1 MKLINLKVEYFGPFE
16 AEEINFESLNNK
28 LFLISGRTG
37 SGKTMIFDAIVYAL
51 YGSAATTGR
60 DEESLRSQFAPVD
73 KQAQVKLT
81 FEVRG
86 KEYTVER
93 TLKYHKPGNKSATPP
108 KAVLYDGEGNI
119 LAGKL
124 NEVRDMVEE
133 VVMLNRAQFRKIL
146 ILPQGEFKEL
156 LVSSSTDKQEI
167 LRTLFQTGRF
177 LNFELNLKEKLK
189 EQSAEAAKLDMRINE
204 RVKHIH
210 TEDIDITEQQEFPN
224 YNIVL
229 EYADGVIF
237 SYEKK
242 LEKLTADGKKLK
254 TELNNKKQTLQ
265 KKEQHNEQINKLNQ
279 LTESID
285 ALKSQTESMDRWRK
299 EISDFE
305 SVSSIKYELMR
316 RKELAASLDEIKE
329 TLTKEKA
336 QQSDLSEQLKNSKTQ
351 LEETEENI
359 PDMNK
364 RQQQYYSR
372 ESFLAA
378 SYETLNNDF
387 AALSAELEQ
396 KEKETKTLTDSVK
409 ETKAQLEKLSATRGA
424 ASELQ
429 ELHIELRDKCS
440 KLEAEAEAAHADQSL
455 LDERS
460 EIKNSIESNN
470 EKLTELK
477 DEIKLF
483 NSNLADYD
491 EETVQ
496 TLNHLINHLE
506 LGAACPVCEQTIL
519 ELPESGGFTEEDR
532 LQLNTLQEQLSELE
546 GANQKHVVRID
557 VIDELLKD
565 KEYKNPSELETEL
578 ETLKVQKDTAAKKLA
593 EINSELE
600 QKEQLN
606 NELSRQNENIHTLQL
621 KNQEMKN
628 TADQLSEKQHNF
640 KEVTS
645 FTDYNDFKVH
655 MNNEH
660 KFIKEFQDS
669 LNQLKEEVN
678 SLTNQQELS
687 KAKVKSLEANRE
699 KTTASL
705 TQFNDKISTFIKAH
719 NYSDR
724 DVLYQIISDESIPD
738 KKEKVKSFDDENLS
752 LKNHLDELKKNLES
766 TEKLGTD
773 EDVSAVTEAETAL
786 ESAREYYAAVNER
799 KNQNISSR
807 EYLAELIDTF
817 NASYEEF
824 SQLNELVEAV
834 QGKKGQKVSL
844 ERYVLTYFLERI
856 LNLAN
861 VRLTAMTNHRYKL
874 QRSMKKVNR
883 YSGLDIEVFDY
894 YNNQARNINS
904 LSGGET
910 FQASLVLALALNE
923 ALQQESGGITLDT
936 MLIDEGFGTLDH
948 ETLEVAISTLIDL
961 QTTGKTIGIIS
972 HVEELKERMEHIL
985 YVKPDNERSTT
996 EIVTL

>member
-51 YGSAATTGR
+51 YGSASTTGR

-687 KAKVKSLEANRE
+687 KAKVKSLEVNRE

-705 TQFNDKISTFIKAH
+705 TQFNDKISTFIKTH

>member
-16 AEEINFESLNNK
+16 AEEIDFSSLNNK

-37 SGKTMIFDAIVYAL
+37 SGKTMIFDAIVYGL
-51 YGSAATTGR
+51 YGSASTTGR
-60 DEESLRSQFAPVD
+60 DEESLRSQFAPLD

-86 KEYTVER
+86 RKYTVER

-108 KAVLYDGEGNI
+108 KAVLYDSENNI
-119 LAGKL
+119 LAAKL

-133 VVMLNRAQFRKIL
+133 IVKLNRAQFRKIL

-177 LNFELNLKEKLK
+177 LNFEMNLKEKLK
-189 EQSAEAAKLDMRINE
+189 EQSAEAASLDMKINE
-204 RVKHIH
+204 CVKHIH

-224 YNIVL
+224 YNIIL

-237 SYEKK
+237 SYQKK
-242 LEKLTADGKKLK
+242 LEALTEEGRKLKETLQENRQSLLKKEKHNEKIDELNKLTASQNAL
-254 TELNNKKQTLQ
+254 
-265 KKEQHNEQINKLNQ
+265 KEQAEAIEQY
-279 LTESID
+279 
-285 ALKSQTESMDRWRK
+285 RK
-299 EISDFE
+299 KIASFE
-305 SVSSIKYELMR
+305 SVSSVKYELLR
-316 RKELAASLDEIKE
+316 DKELEAAMHDMNVKLTEEKE
-329 TLTKEKA
+329 QEKN
-336 QQSDLSEQLKNSKTQ
+336 LSEQLKHIAAELK
-351 LEETEENI
+351 EAEENI
-359 PDMNK
+359 PDMNQ

-372 ESFLAA
+372 ESFLA
-378 SYETLNNDF
+378 STYETLNEDIMS
-387 AALSAELEQ
+387 LSEELES
-396 KEKETKTLTDSVK
+396 KEAEVKNLASVIDETKRT
-409 ETKAQLEKLSATRGA
+409 LEKLTATHST
-424 ASELQ
+424 ASKLQ
-429 ELHIELRDKCS
+429 EQHIELRNKS
-440 KLEAEAEAAHADQSL
+440 KELENEVESAHGA
-455 LDERS
+455 
-460 EIKNSIESNN
+460 
-470 EKLTELK
+470 EKLLAERADIKRNIETNNINVAELK
-477 DEIKLF
+477 EAVKRF

-506 LGAACPVCEQTIL
+506 LGAACPVCEQTVL
-519 ELPESGGFTEEDR
+519 ELPASGGFSEADR
-532 LQLNTLQEQLSELE
+532 IELNKLQEKLAEHE
-546 GANQKHVVRID
+546 EANQRHVMRID

-565 KEYKNPSELETEL
+565 KEHSDSRALEE
-578 ETLKVQKDTAAKKLA
+578 KLA
-593 EINSELE
+593 EINSEKEATGQALADINSELE

-606 NELSRQNENIHTLQL
+606 YELSKQNENIHVLQM
-621 KNQEMKN
+621 KNQELKN
-628 TADQLSEKQHNF
+628 NTDQLKEKARNF
-640 KEVTS
+640 KEVTG
-645 FTDYNDFKVH
+645 FTDYSDFKVH
-655 MNNEH
+655 MKGEH
-660 KFIKEFQDS
+660 EFIREFQS
-669 LNQLKEEVN
+669 RLNQLKEAVN
-678 SLTNQQELS
+678 DLTKQQELS
-687 KAKVKSLEANRE
+687 ALKVKSLEADGKKAE
-699 KTTASL
+699 EAKTG
-705 TQFNDKISTFIKAH
+705 FNNIIETFLAQH
-719 NYSDR
+719 DYSDKA
-724 DVLYQIISDESIPD
+724 VLHDIINDESISA
-738 KKEKVKSFDDENLS
+738 KKEKVKAFDDENLS
-752 LKNHLDELKKNLES
+752 LANTIKELKKSLDS
-766 TEKLGTD
+766 TVKISTD
-773 EDVSAVTEAETAL
+773 EDQRAVSEAESKL

-799 KNQNISSR
+799 KNRNISAKK
-807 EYLAELIDTF
+807 YLTELIGTF

-824 SQLNELVEAV
+824 SQLSELVEAV

-844 ERYVLTYFLERI
+844 ERYVLTYYLERI
-856 LNLAN
+856 LELAN

-883 YSGLDIEVFDY
+883 YSGLDIEVFDF

-923 ALQQESGGITLDT
+923 TLQQESGGITLDT

-948 ETLEVAISTLIDL
+948 ETLEVAISTLIEL

>member
-51 YGSAATTGR
+51 YGSASTTGR

-678 SLTNQQELS
+678 SLMNQQELS

>member
-16 AEEINFESLNNK
+16 TEEIDFSSLNNK

-51 YGSAATTGR
+51 YGSASTTGR
-60 DEESLRSQFAPVD
+60 DEESLRSQFAPAD

-86 KEYTVER
+86 KQYTVER

-108 KAVLYDGEGNI
+108 KAVLYDSENNI

-124 NEVRDMVEE
+124 NEVRDAVEDI
-133 VVMLNRAQFRKIL
+133 VKLNRAQFRKIL

-189 EQSAEAAKLDMRINE
+189 EQSAEASKLDMRINE

-242 LEKLTADGKKLK
+242 LEELTETGKKLK
-254 TELNNKKQTLQ
+254 EAYQEKQSVLQ
-265 KKEQHNEQINKLNQ
+265 KKTQHNEQVDKLNA
-279 LTESID
+279 LTESQSVLNAQAGSIE
-285 ALKSQTESMDRWRK
+285 QWR
-299 EISDFE
+299 SDIATFE
-305 SVSSIKYELMR
+305 SVSTIKYELLR
-316 RKELAASLDEIKE
+316 HKELGASADEINNSLSKE
-329 TLTKEKA
+329 RELE
-336 QQSDLSEQLKNSKTQ
+336 QSLSEKLKNSQTE
-351 LEETEENI
+351 LEETERNI

-372 ESFLAA
+372 ESFL
-378 SYETLNNDF
+378 STEYETLTDDIES
-387 AALSAELEQ
+387 LSSELEQ
-396 KEKETKTLTDSVK
+396 KSADGEKLKESIT
-409 ETKAQLEKLSATRGA
+409 ETKASLGKLTATRSEA
-424 ASELQ
+424 AELQ
-429 ELHIELRDKCS
+429 EEHSELRDQCKD
-440 KLEAEAEAAHADQSL
+440 LENDVEAAHSDKKL
-455 LDERS
+455 LNERS
-460 EIKNSIESNN
+460 DIKNKIQANN
-470 EKLTELK
+470 ETIAGLK
-477 DEIKLF
+477 EEVKLF
-483 NSNLADYD
+483 NSNLAHYD

-506 LGAACPVCEQTIL
+506 LGTACPVCEQTVL
-519 ELPESGGFTEEDR
+519 ELPESGGFSEEDR
-532 LQLNTLQEQLSELE
+532 VRLNALQEQLAEHE
-546 GANQKHVVRID
+546 EENQKHVIRID

-565 KEYKNPSELETEL
+565 KEPQDPAALETEL
-578 ETLKVQKDTAAKKLA
+578 EKLNEQKAAVSLKLEKANKELEEKERLNTELTKQNETVHSLELKHQELKSTAAGLA
-593 EINSELE
+593 
-600 QKEQLN
+600 
-606 NELSRQNENIHTLQL
+606 
-621 KNQEMKN
+621 
-628 TADQLSEKQHNF
+628 DKQQNF
-640 KEVTS
+640 KDVTG
-645 FTDYNDFKVH
+645 FTDYSDFKVH
-655 MNNEH
+655 MNNERE
-660 KFIKEFQDS
+660 FIKEFQNN
-669 LNQLKEEVN
+669 LNVLKEKVTD
-678 SLTNQQELS
+678 LTKQHELCA
-687 KAKVKSLEANRE
+687 AKVKSLEADYN
-699 KTTASL
+699 KTMDSKIQFSTAIDSFMRKNEF
-705 TQFNDKISTFIKAH
+705 TSE
-719 NYSDR
+719 S
-724 DVLYQIISDESIPD
+724 VLHDIINDESISA
-738 KKEKVKSFDDENLS
+738 KKDKVKSHDDENLS
-752 LKNHLDELKKNLES
+752 LTNNIKELKSSLES
-766 TEKLGTD
+766 VEKFSVD
-773 EDVSAVTEAETAL
+773 EDKAAVSAAEAEL
-786 ESAREYYAAVNER
+786 EAAREYYAAVKER
-799 KNQNISSR
+799 MNQNVSSR
-807 EYLAELIDTF
+807 AYLSKLIDTF

-824 SQLNELVEAV
+824 SKLNELVEAV

-844 ERYVLTYFLERI
+844 ERYVLTYYLERI
-856 LNLAN
+856 LELAN

-883 YSGLDIEVFDY
+883 YSGLDIEVFDF

-985 YVKPDNERSTT
+985 YVKPENERSTT

>member
-51 YGSAATTGR
+51 YGSASTTGR

-578 ETLKVQKDTAAKKLA
+578 ETLKVQKDTVAKKLA

-640 KEVTS
+640 KEITG
-645 FTDYNDFKVH
+645 FTDYHDFKVH

-687 KAKVKSLEANRE
+687 KAKVKSLEADCE

-766 TEKLGTD
+766 TEKLDTD
-773 EDVSAVTEAETAL
+773 KDRRAVGEAETAL

-799 KNQNISSR
+799 KNQNISAR

>member
-51 YGSAATTGR
+51 YGSASTTGR

>member
-51 YGSAATTGR
+51 YGSASTTGR

-440 KLEAEAEAAHADQSL
+440 KLEAEVEAAHADQSL

-470 EKLTELK
+470 EKLTELR

>member
-16 AEEINFESLNNK
+16 TEDINFKSLNNK

-51 YGSAATTGR
+51 YGSASTTGR
-60 DEESLRSQFAPVD
+60 DEESLRSQFAPID

-133 VVMLNRAQFRKIL
+133 VVKLNRAQFRKIL

-254 TELNNKKQTLQ
+254 TELDNKKQTLQ

-279 LTESID
+279 LTDSID
-285 ALKSQTESMDRWRK
+285 ALKSQTESIERWRK

-305 SVSSIKYELMR
+305 SVSSIKYELLR
-316 RKELAASLDEIKE
+316 RKELAASLDENKD

-351 LEETEENI
+351 LEQAEENI

-387 AALSAELEQ
+387 AALSAEIEK
-396 KEKETKTLTDSVK
+396 KEKEIKTLTDYIK
-409 ETKAQLEKLSATRGA
+409 ETKAQLEKLSATRSQ

-440 KLEAEAEAAHADQSL
+440 KLEAEVEAAHAEQSL

-470 EKLTELK
+470 EKLIELK

-506 LGAACPVCEQTIL
+506 LGAACPVCEQTVL

-645 FTDYNDFKVH
+645 FTDYHDFKVH

-687 KAKVKSLEANRE
+687 RAKVKSLEADRE

-705 TQFNDKISTFIKAH
+705 TQFNDKIDEFMKIH
-719 NYSDR
+719 NYSDQ

-766 TEKLGTD
+766 TEKLDTD

-856 LNLAN
+856 LDLAN

>member
-16 AEEINFESLNNK
+16 VEEINFKSLNNK

-51 YGSAATTGR
+51 YGSASTTGR

-133 VVMLNRAQFRKIL
+133 VVKLNRAQFRKIL

-177 LNFELNLKEKLK
+177 LNFEINLKEKLK
-189 EQSAEAAKLDMRINE
+189 EQSDEAAKLDMRINE

-210 TEDIDITEQQEFPN
+210 TEDIDITEQQDFPN

-242 LEKLTADGKKLK
+242 LEELTQNDKKLK
-254 TELNNKKQTLQ
+254 SELENKKQTLL
-265 KKEQHNEQINKLNQ
+265 KKEQHNEQIDKLNQ
-279 LTESID
+279 LTEAKS
-285 ALKSQTESMDRWRK
+285 ALKSQTESIDAWRK
-299 EISDFE
+299 EITDFE
-305 SVSSIKYELMR
+305 SVSSIKYELLR
-316 RKELAASLDEIKE
+316 HKELAASITDISESLKSEKE
-329 TLTKEKA
+329 QEENLVEK
-336 QQSDLSEQLKNSKTQ
+336 LKNNTVQLKNI
-351 LEETEENI
+351 EDNI
-359 PDMNK
+359 PEMNR
-364 RQQQYYSR
+364 RQQQYYKR
-372 ESFLAA
+372 ESFLSAA
-378 SYETLNNDF
+378 YETINDDIK
-387 AALSAELEQ
+387 LLTSELEQ
-396 KEKETKTLTDSVK
+396 KETEVKNISLHIEETKNILRKLT
-409 ETKAQLEKLSATRGA
+409 ATHSA

-429 ELHIELRDKCS
+429 QNQSELRSQADKLS
-440 KLEAEAEAAHADQSL
+440 NDVKEAHNDQKLI
-455 LDERS
+455 DERKD
-460 EIKNSIESNN
+460 IKNSIEENN
-470 EKLTELK
+470 NNIIQLKEELNV
-477 DEIKLF
+477 F

-491 EETVQ
+491 EETVH
-496 TLNHLINHLE
+496 TINHLINHLE
-506 LGAACPVCEQTIL
+506 LGAQCPVCEQTIL
-519 ELPESGGFTEEDR
+519 ELPESGGFSEEDR
-532 LQLNTLQEQLSELE
+532 RQLNALTEKISNHEE
-546 GANQKHVVRID
+546 VNQKHVMRID

-565 KEYKNPSELETEL
+565 KEHKDVDILEVQ
-578 ETLKVQKDTAAKKLA
+578 LKSVNEEKWQAEKALA
-593 EINSELE
+593 ETNSELK
-600 QKEQLN
+600 QKEKLN
-606 NELSRQNENIHTLQL
+606 NDLSLQNENIHTLKL
-621 KNQEMKN
+621 KNQELKN
-628 TADQLSEKQHNF
+628 NVDQLTAKQHEF
-640 KEVTS
+640 KELTG
-645 FTDYNDFKVH
+645 FTKYDDFKVH
-655 MNNEH
+655 MENEH
-660 KFIKEFQDS
+660 TFVKEFQEN
-669 LNQLKEEVN
+669 LNQLKERVN
-678 SLTNQQELS
+678 DLTKQRDLTG
-687 KAKVKSLEANRE
+687 AKVKSLEADYE
-699 KTTASL
+699 KTEASM
-705 TQFNDKISTFIKAH
+705 TQFNSKIKTFMKVH
-719 NYSDR
+719 NYSDTA
-724 DVLYQIISDESIPD
+724 VLHQIINDDSITA

-766 TEKLGTD
+766 TEKFSTD
-773 EDVSAVTEAETAL
+773 EDVEALNEAETSL
-786 ESAREYYAAVNER
+786 ESAREYFAAVNER
-799 KNQNISSR
+799 RNQNITSR
-807 EYLAELIDTF
+807 QYLAELIDTF

-824 SQLNELVEAV
+824 NQLSELVEAV

-844 ERYVLTYFLERI
+844 ERYVLTYYLERI
-856 LNLAN
+856 LELAN

>member
-51 YGSAATTGR
+51 YGSASTTGR

-305 SVSSIKYELMR
+305 SVSSIKYELLR

-687 KAKVKSLEANRE
+687 KAKVKSLEANLE

>member
-440 KLEAEAEAAHADQSL
+440 KLEAEVEAAHADQSL

-460 EIKNSIESNN
+460 DIKNSIESNN
-470 EKLTELK
+470 EKLTELR

-532 LQLNTLQEQLSELE
+532 VQLNTLQEQLSELE

-557 VIDELLKD
+557 VIDELLKG
-565 KEYKNPSELETEL
+565 KEYKNPSELEPEL

-678 SLTNQQELS
+678 SLMNQQELS
-687 KAKVKSLEANRE
+687 KAKVKSLEADRE

>member
-51 YGSAATTGR
+51 YGSASTTGR

-336 QQSDLSEQLKNSKTQ
+336 QQSNLSEQLKNSKTQ

>member
-51 YGSAATTGR
+51 YGSASTTGR

-93 TLKYHKPGNKSATPP
+93 TLKYHKPGNKSPTPP

>member
-16 AEEINFESLNNK
+16 AEEINFKSLNNK

-51 YGSAATTGR
+51 YGSASTTGR

-108 KAVLYDGEGNI
+108 KAVLYDEEGNI

-133 VVMLNRAQFRKIL
+133 VVKLSRAQFRKIL

-189 EQSAEAAKLDMRINE
+189 EQSDEAAKLDMRINE

-210 TEDIDITEQQEFPN
+210 TEDIDITGQQDFPN

-242 LEKLTADGKKLK
+242 LEELTDKGKDLK
-254 TELNNKKQTLQ
+254 SELENRKQTLL

-279 LTESID
+279 LIEAQSALKGQTDLID
-285 ALKSQTESMDRWRK
+285 AWRK
-299 EISDFE
+299 EITDFE
-305 SVSSIKYELMR
+305 SVSSIKYELLR
-316 RKELAASLDEIKE
+316 HKELAASITEINESLKAEKE
-329 TLTKEKA
+329 QEEIF
-336 QQSDLSEQLKNSKTQ
+336 SEALKNNTAQLKDI
-351 LEETEENI
+351 EENI
-359 PDMNK
+359 PEMNR
-364 RQQQYYSR
+364 RQQQYYKR
-372 ESFLAA
+372 ESFLSAV
-378 SYETLNNDF
+378 YETINEDINSLT
-387 AALSAELEQ
+387 AELVN
-396 KEKETKTLTDSVK
+396 KETEVK
-409 ETKAQLEKLSATRGA
+409 NLSLQIEETKNKLGKLTATHSA

-429 ELHIELRDKCS
+429 QNQSELRSQVD
-440 KLEAEAEAAHADQSL
+440 KLEQVVKEAHNDQKL
-455 LDERS
+455 IDERKD
-460 EIKNSIESNN
+460 IKNNIEENN
-470 EKLTELK
+470 NKI
-477 DEIKLF
+477 IKLKEELTVF

-491 EETVQ
+491 EETVH
-496 TLNHLINHLE
+496 TINHLINHLE
-506 LGAACPVCEQTIL
+506 LGARCPVCEQTII
-519 ELPESGGFTEEDR
+519 ELPESGGFSEEDR
-532 LQLNTLQEQLSELE
+532 RQLNVLSEKIAAHE
-546 GANQKHVVRID
+546 EVNQKHVSRID

-565 KEYKNPSELETEL
+565 KEHKDVDMLEVQLKSVNDE
-578 ETLKVQKDTAAKKLA
+578 KVQAEKRLR

-600 QKEQLN
+600 QKEKLN
-606 NELSRQNENIHTLQL
+606 NDLSLQNENIHTLKL
-621 KNQEMKN
+621 KNQDLKN
-628 TADQLSEKQHNF
+628 TADQLTTKQHEF
-640 KEVTS
+640 KEETG
-645 FTDYNDFKVH
+645 FTEYDDFKVH
-655 MNNEH
+655 MENEH
-660 KFIKEFQDS
+660 TFVKEFQEN
-669 LNQLKEEVN
+669 LNQLKETVN
-678 SLTNQQELS
+678 DLTKQRDLTS
-687 KAKVKSLEANRE
+687 AKVKSLEADYE
-699 KTTASL
+699 KTEASIA
-705 TQFNDKISTFIKAH
+705 QFNSKIKTFMNAH
-719 NYSDR
+719 DYSDAA
-724 DVLYQIISDESIPD
+724 VLHQIINDESITA

-752 LKNHLDELKKNLES
+752 LKNHLDELIGNLDS
-766 TEKLGTD
+766 TEKLNTD
-773 EDVSAVTEAETAL
+773 RDAEALNEAETAL

-799 KNQNISSR
+799 KNQNMTSR

-817 NASYEEF
+817 NASYKEF
-824 SQLNELVEAV
+824 NQLSELVEAV

-844 ERYVLTYFLERI
+844 ERYVLTYYLERI
-856 LNLAN
+856 LDLAN

>member
-16 AEEINFESLNNK
+16 AEDINFKSLNNK

-51 YGSAATTGR
+51 YGSASTTGR

-93 TLKYHKPGNKSATPP
+93 TLKHHKPGNKSATPP
-108 KAVLYDGEGNI
+108 KAVLYDEEGNI

-133 VVMLNRAQFRKIL
+133 VVKLSRAQFRKIL

-189 EQSAEAAKLDMRINE
+189 EQSDEAAKLDMRINE

-210 TEDIDITEQQEFPN
+210 TEDIDITEQQDFPN

-237 SYEKK
+237 SYEKT
-242 LEKLTADGKKLK
+242 LEELTDKGKELK
-254 TELNNKKQTLQ
+254 SELENRKQTLL

-279 LTESID
+279 LIEAQSALKGQTDLID
-285 ALKSQTESMDRWRK
+285 AWRK
-299 EISDFE
+299 EITDFE
-305 SVSSIKYELMR
+305 LVSSIKYELLR
-316 RKELAASLDEIKE
+316 HKELAASITEINESLKAEKE
-329 TLTKEKA
+329 QEEIF
-336 QQSDLSEQLKNSKTQ
+336 SEALKNNTVQLKDI
-351 LEETEENI
+351 EEII
-359 PDMNK
+359 PERNR
-364 RQQQYYSR
+364 RQQQYYKR
-372 ESFLAA
+372 ESFLSAA
-378 SYETLNNDF
+378 YETINDDIKS
-387 AALSAELEQ
+387 LTSELVN
-396 KEKETKTLTDSVK
+396 KETEVK
-409 ETKAQLEKLSATRGA
+409 NLSLQIEETKNKLEKLTATHSA

-429 ELHIELRDKCS
+429 QNQSELRSQVD
-440 KLEAEAEAAHADQSL
+440 KLEQVVKEAHNDQKL
-455 LDERS
+455 IDERKD
-460 EIKNSIESNN
+460 IKNNIEENN
-470 EKLTELK
+470 NKIIQLKEELTV
-477 DEIKLF
+477 F

-491 EETVQ
+491 EETVH
-496 TLNHLINHLE
+496 TINHLINHLE
-506 LGAACPVCEQTIL
+506 LGARCPVCEQTII
-519 ELPESGGFTEEDR
+519 EMPESGGFSEEDR
-532 LQLNTLQEQLSELE
+532 RQLNALSEKIAAHE
-546 GANQKHVVRID
+546 EVNQKHVSRID

-565 KEYKNPSELETEL
+565 KEHKDVDMLEVQLKSVNDE
-578 ETLKVQKDTAAKKLA
+578 KVQAEKRLR

-600 QKEQLN
+600 QKEKLN
-606 NELSRQNENIHTLQL
+606 NDLSLQNENIHTLKL
-621 KNQEMKN
+621 KNQDLKN
-628 TADQLSEKQHNF
+628 TADQLTTKQHEF
-640 KEVTS
+640 KEETG
-645 FTDYNDFKVH
+645 FTEFDDFKVH
-655 MNNEH
+655 MSNEH
-660 KFIKEFQDS
+660 KFIKEFQAS

-687 KAKVKSLEANRE
+687 SLKVKSLEADSE
-699 KTTASL
+699 KTAASL
-705 TQFNDKISTFIKAH
+705 TQFNSEIDTFMKVH
-719 NYSDR
+719 KYSAQ
-724 DVLYQIISDESIPD
+724 DVLYKIIHDESIPV
-738 KKEKVKSFDDENLS
+738 KKNKVKSFDDENLS

-766 TEKLGTD
+766 TEKFSTD
-773 EDVSAVTEAETAL
+773 EDVRAVTEAETAL
-786 ESAREYYAAVNER
+786 EYAREYYAAVNER

-856 LNLAN
+856 LDLAN

>member
-16 AEEINFESLNNK
+16 AEEIDFSSLNNK

-51 YGSAATTGR
+51 YGSASTTGR
-60 DEESLRSQFAPVD
+60 DEESLRSQFAPID

-86 KEYTVER
+86 KQYTVER

-108 KAVLYDGEGNI
+108 KAVLYDSENNI

-124 NEVRDMVEE
+124 NEVRDTVEDI
-133 VVMLNRAQFRKIL
+133 VKLNRAQFRKIL

-204 RVKHIH
+204 GVKHIH
-210 TEDIDITEQQEFPN
+210 TGDIDITEQQEFPN

-229 EYADGVIF
+229 EYVDGVIF
-237 SYEKK
+237 SYRKK
-242 LEKLTADGKKLK
+242 LETLTEKGKNLK
-254 TELNNKKQTLQ
+254 EILQEKQQSLL
-265 KKEQHNEQINKLNQ
+265 KKEQHNEQIDKLNTLTDSQ
-279 LTESID
+279 NALKGQTESIE
-285 ALKSQTESMDRWRK
+285 QWRS
-299 EISDFE
+299 EIASFE
-305 SVSSIKYELMR
+305 SVSTIKYELLR
-316 RKELAASLDEIKE
+316 HKELDAAACGINDN
-329 TLTKEKA
+329 LTKEKEK
-336 QQSDLSEQLKNSKTQ
+336 QSELSAQLKNSKAQ
-351 LEETEENI
+351 LEQAEENI

-372 ESFLAA
+372 ESFLSD
-378 SYETLNNDF
+378 SYETLNDDI
-387 AALSAELEQ
+387 AALSAELER
-396 KEKETKTLTDSVK
+396 KEAETEQLTESIKETK
-409 ETKAQLEKLSATRGA
+409 ETLEKLTATRSTA
-424 ASELQ
+424 AELQ
-429 ELHIELRDKCS
+429 EQHIELRNKS
-440 KLEAEAEAAHADQSL
+440 SRLESEVEAAHSAQKLS
-455 LDERS
+455 DERS
-460 EIKNSIESNN
+460 EIKKSIEANN
-470 EKLTELK
+470 EKVAQLK
-477 DEIKLF
+477 EEVKLF
-483 NSNLADYD
+483 NSTLADYD

-496 TLNHLINHLE
+496 TLNHLISHLE
-506 LGAACPVCEQTIL
+506 LGTRCPVCEQTIL
-519 ELPESGGFTEEDR
+519 ELPASGGFSEEDR
-532 LQLNTLQEQLSELE
+532 LQLNTLQEKLAKHEE
-546 GANQKHVVRID
+546 ANQKHVMRID

-565 KEYKNPSELETEL
+565 KEYQEPSLLENELAELNQEKET
-578 ETLKVQKDTAAKKLA
+578 AGKKLA
-593 EINSELE
+593 DTNRELE

-606 NELSRQNENIHTLQL
+606 NELSKQNENIHALQL
-621 KNQEMKN
+621 ENQELKN
-628 TADQLSEKQHNF
+628 TALQMTEKQQNF
-640 KEVTS
+640 KEVTG
-645 FTDYNDFKVH
+645 FTDYNGFKLH
-655 MNNEH
+655 MTNEH
-660 KFIKEFQDS
+660 EFIKEFQNN
-669 LNQLKEEVN
+669 LNELKETVN
-678 SLTNQQELS
+678 DLTKQQELS
-687 KAKVKSLEANRE
+687 AAKVKSLEADYK
-699 KTTASL
+699 KTIESKD
-705 TQFNDKISTFIKAH
+705 QFNSTIESFMTKYE
-719 NYSDR
+719 YSDQS
-724 DVLYQIISDESIPD
+724 VLHNIINDESISA
-738 KKEKVKSFDDENLS
+738 KKDKVKSFDDENLS
-752 LKNHLDELKKNLES
+752 LTNNIEELKKTLES
-766 TEKLGTD
+766 MEKFAVD
-773 EDVSAVTEAETAL
+773 EDQQAVSEAETKL
-786 ESAREYYAAVNER
+786 DSAREYYASVKER
-799 KNQNISSR
+799 MNQNITSR
-807 EYLAELIDTF
+807 EYLAKLIDTF

-844 ERYVLTYFLERI
+844 ERYVLTYYLERI
-856 LNLAN
+856 LELAN

-883 YSGLDIEVFDY
+883 YSGLDIEVFDF

-923 ALQQESGGITLDT
+923 ALQQESGGITLET

>member
-16 AEEINFESLNNK
+16 SEEINFRSLNNK

-51 YGSAATTGR
+51 YGSASTAGR
-60 DEESLRSQFAPVD
+60 DEESLRSQFAPID
-73 KQAQVKLT
+73 KQAEVKLT
-81 FEVRG
+81 FDVRG

-124 NEVRDMVEE
+124 NEVRDAVEE
-133 VVMLNRAQFRKIL
+133 IVKLNRAQFRKIL

-204 RVKHIH
+204 CVKHIH
-210 TEDIDITEQQEFPN
+210 TDDIDITKQEEFPN
-224 YNIVL
+224 YNIAL

-237 SYEKK
+237 SYKKK
-242 LEKLTADGKKLK
+242 LESLAEEGKKFK
-254 TELNNKKQTLQ
+254 SELDQKQETLL
-265 KKEQHNEQINKLNQ
+265 KKEKHNEQIVKLNELIKSKETLQ
-279 LTESID
+279 SQTESID
-285 ALKSQTESMDRWRK
+285 MWRS
-299 EISDFE
+299 EIADFE
-305 SVSSIKYELMR
+305 SVSSIKYELLR
-316 RKELAASLDEIKE
+316 HQELKTAGREIKE
-329 TLTKEKA
+329 SLAAETKQETH
-336 QQSDLSEQLKNSKTQ
+336 LSEKLNNSAAQ
-351 LEETEENI
+351 LEETEKNI

-364 RQQQYYSR
+364 RQQQYYKR
-372 ESFLAA
+372 ESFLSS
-378 SYETLNNDF
+378 SYETLDGEI
-387 AALSAELEQ
+387 ASLTAESEQ
-396 KEKETKTLTDSVK
+396 KEKDLKN
-409 ETKAQLEKLSATRGA
+409 LSAYIEDIKKKLGKLTA
-424 ASELQ
+424 THKKASELQ
-429 ELHIELRDKCS
+429 EQHSELRS
-440 KLEAEAEAAHADQSL
+440 KSRQLENEVQEAHSDRKL
-455 LDERS
+455 IDERTQ
-460 EIKNSIESNN
+460 IKRNIEENN
-470 EKLTELK
+470 GDISRLK
-477 DEIKLF
+477 KDLSVF
-483 NSNLADYD
+483 NTRLADYD

-506 LGAACPVCEQTIL
+506 LGEACPVCEQTVL
-519 ELPESGGFTEEDR
+519 ELPESGGFSKEDR
-532 LQLNTLQEQLSELE
+532 RELNTLTEKITEYE
-546 GANQKHVVRID
+546 EINQKHVMRID
-557 VIDELLKD
+557 VIDEILKD
-565 KEYKNPSELETEL
+565 KEQKDADMLEVQLKSAEEETE
-578 ETLKVQKDTAAKKLA
+578 KTASMLA
-593 EINSELE
+593 ETNSELE

-606 NELSRQNENIHTLQL
+606 NELARENENMHALMMRSQEVKNALNQLTAKLQ
-621 KNQEMKN
+621 E
-628 TADQLSEKQHNF
+628 F
-640 KEVTS
+640 KEVTG
-645 FTDYNDFKVH
+645 YKDFSAFKTY
-655 MNNEH
+655 MNKEGED
-660 KFIKEFQDS
+660 IKEFQEN
-669 LNQLKEEVN
+669 LNQLKETVN
-678 SLTNQQELS
+678 DLTKQRDLTAQ
-687 KAKVKSLEANRE
+687 KVKSLEADADKTALSEAKFNSKIE
-699 KTTASL
+699 KFM
-705 TQFNDKISTFIKAH
+705 TQHGYADTETLH
-719 NYSDR
+719 R
-724 DVLYQIISDESIPD
+724 IINDESID
-738 KKEKVKSFDDENLS
+738 EKKEKVKTFDDENLS
-752 LKNHLDELKKNLES
+752 LDKSLEELKKTLES
-766 TEKLGTD
+766 TEKVSTE
-773 EDVSAVTEAETAL
+773 EDIKAINEAEKSL

-799 KNQNISSR
+799 KNQNINSK
-807 EYLAELIDTF
+807 EYLAELISTF

-844 ERYVLTYFLERI
+844 ERYVLTYYLERI
-856 LNLAN
+856 LELAN

-923 ALQQESGGITLDT
+923 TLQQESGGITLDT

-996 EIVTL
+996 KIVTL

>member
-16 AEEINFESLNNK
+16 AEEINFKSLNNK

-51 YGSAATTGR
+51 YGSASTTGR
-60 DEESLRSQFAPVD
+60 DEESLRSQFAPID

-133 VVMLNRAQFRKIL
+133 VVKLNRAQFRKIL

-210 TEDIDITEQQEFPN
+210 TEDINITEQQEFPN

-242 LEKLTADGKKLK
+242 LEELAEDGKKLK
-254 TELNNKKQTLQ
+254 TELENKKQILL

-279 LTESID
+279 LIESQET
-285 ALKSQTESMDRWRK
+285 LKSQTESIDAWRK
-299 EISDFE
+299 EIKDFE
-305 SVSSIKYELMR
+305 SVSSIKYELLR
-316 RKELAASLDEIKE
+316 HKELESSAAEINDSLSSEKE
-329 TLTKEKA
+329 REKNLA
-336 QQSDLSEQLKNSKTQ
+336 EELKNSTAQ
-351 LEETEENI
+351 LENIEENI
-359 PDMNK
+359 PEMNR
-364 RQQQYYSR
+364 RQQQYYKQ
-372 ESFLAA
+372 ETFLSAA
-378 SYETLNNDF
+378 YETINDDIES
-387 AALSAELEQ
+387 LTTEL
-396 KEKETKTLTDSVK
+396 KEKETEVQNLSDYIEETK
-409 ETKAQLEKLSATRGA
+409 ETLKKLTATHSA

-429 ELHIELRDKCS
+429 ANQSELRSQADKLANDVKEAKNEQ
-440 KLEAEAEAAHADQSL
+440 KLI
-455 LDERS
+455 DERRD
-460 EIKNSIESNN
+460 IKKNIEANNNSIVRLKE
-470 EKLTELK
+470 ELK
-477 DEIKLF
+477 VF

-496 TLNHLINHLE
+496 TINHLISHLE

-519 ELPESGGFTEEDR
+519 ELPESGGFSEEDR
-532 LQLNTLQEQLSELE
+532 RQLNELTE
-546 GANQKHVVRID
+546 KISSHEEINQKHVMRID
-557 VIDELLKD
+557 VIDEILKD
-565 KEYKNPSELETEL
+565 KEHKDADMLEVQ
-578 ETLKVQKDTAAKKLA
+578 LKSVNEEKKEAEKALAATS
-593 EINSELE
+593 SELE
-600 QKEQLN
+600 QKEKLI
-606 NELSRQNENIHTLQL
+606 NELSVQNENIHKLNL
-621 KNQEMKN
+621 KNQELKN
-628 TADQLSEKQHNF
+628 SADQLTAKQHEF
-640 KEVTS
+640 KEVTG
-645 FTDYNDFKVH
+645 FTEYSDFKVH
-655 MNNEH
+655 MENEH
-660 KFIKEFQDS
+660 AFVKEFQEN
-669 LNQLKEEVN
+669 LNRLKETVN
-678 SLTNQQELS
+678 DLTKQRDLTG
-687 KAKVKSLEANRE
+687 AKVKSLEADHE
-699 KTTASL
+699 KTTASMM
-705 TQFNDKISTFIKAH
+705 QFNSKIETFMKAH
-719 NYSDR
+719 SYSNR
-724 DVLYQIISDESIPD
+724 DVLHQIINDESITV
-738 KKEKVKSFDDENLS
+738 KKEKVQSFDDENLS
-752 LKNHLDELKKNLES
+752 LKNHLDELKRNLES
-766 TEKLGTD
+766 TEKFSTD
-773 EDVSAVTEAETAL
+773 EDVRAVSGAETAL

-824 SQLNELVEAV
+824 NQLNELVEAV

-844 ERYVLTYFLERI
+844 ERYVLTYYLERI
-856 LNLAN
+856 LELAN
-861 VRLTAMTNHRYKL
+861 VRLTVMTNHRYKL

-883 YSGLDIEVFDY
+883 YSGLDIEVFDF

>member
-51 YGSAATTGR
+51 YGSASTTGR

-124 NEVRDMVEE
+124 NEVRDVVEE

-440 KLEAEAEAAHADQSL
+440 KLEAEVEAAHADQSL

-470 EKLTELK
+470 EKLTELR

-557 VIDELLKD
+557 VIDELLKG

-669 LNQLKEEVN
+669 LNQLKEDVN
-678 SLTNQQELS
+678 SLMNQQELS

-766 TEKLGTD
+766 TEKLDTD

>member
-1 MKLINLKVEYFGPFE
+1 M
-16 AEEINFESLNNK
+16 
-28 LFLISGRTG
+28 
-37 SGKTMIFDAIVYAL
+37 
-51 YGSAATTGR
+51 
-60 DEESLRSQFAPVD
+60 
-73 KQAQVKLT
+73 
-81 FEVRG
+81 
-86 KEYTVER
+86 
-93 TLKYHKPGNKSATPP
+93 
-108 KAVLYDGEGNI
+108 
-119 LAGKL
+119 
-124 NEVRDMVEE
+124 
-133 VVMLNRAQFRKIL
+133 
-146 ILPQGEFKEL
+146 
-156 LVSSSTDKQEI
+156 
-167 LRTLFQTGRF
+167 
-177 LNFELNLKEKLK
+177 
-189 EQSAEAAKLDMRINE
+189 
-204 RVKHIH
+204 
-210 TEDIDITEQQEFPN
+210 
-224 YNIVL
+224 
-229 EYADGVIF
+229 
-237 SYEKK
+237 
-242 LEKLTADGKKLK
+242 
-254 TELNNKKQTLQ
+254 
-265 KKEQHNEQINKLNQ
+265 
-279 LTESID
+279 
-285 ALKSQTESMDRWRK
+285 
-299 EISDFE
+299 
-305 SVSSIKYELMR
+305 
-316 RKELAASLDEIKE
+316 
-329 TLTKEKA
+329 
-336 QQSDLSEQLKNSKTQ
+336 
-351 LEETEENI
+351 
-359 PDMNK
+359 
-364 RQQQYYSR
+364 
-372 ESFLAA
+372 
-378 SYETLNNDF
+378 
-387 AALSAELEQ
+387 
-396 KEKETKTLTDSVK
+396 
-409 ETKAQLEKLSATRGA
+409 
-424 ASELQ
+424 
-429 ELHIELRDKCS
+429 
-440 KLEAEAEAAHADQSL
+440 
-455 LDERS
+455 
-460 EIKNSIESNN
+460 
-470 EKLTELK
+470 
-477 DEIKLF
+477 
-483 NSNLADYD
+483 
-491 EETVQ
+491 
-496 TLNHLINHLE
+496 
-506 LGAACPVCEQTIL
+506 
-519 ELPESGGFTEEDR
+519 
-532 LQLNTLQEQLSELE
+532 QEQLSELE

>member
-16 AEEINFESLNNK
+16 TEDINFKSLNNK

-51 YGSAATTGR
+51 YGSASTTGR
-60 DEESLRSQFAPVD
+60 DEESLRSQFAPID

-133 VVMLNRAQFRKIL
+133 VVKLNRAQFRKIL

-254 TELNNKKQTLQ
+254 TELDNKKQTLQ

-279 LTESID
+279 LTDSID
-285 ALKSQTESMDRWRK
+285 ALKSQTESIERWRK

-305 SVSSIKYELMR
+305 SVSSIKYELLR
-316 RKELAASLDEIKE
+316 RKELAASLDENKD

-351 LEETEENI
+351 LEQAEENI

-387 AALSAELEQ
+387 AALSAEIEQ

-409 ETKAQLEKLSATRGA
+409 ETKAQLEKLSATRSQ

-440 KLEAEAEAAHADQSL
+440 KLEAEAEAAHAEQSL

-470 EKLTELK
+470 EKLIELK

-752 LKNHLDELKKNLES
+752 LKNHLDELKKNLQS

-856 LNLAN
+856 LDLAN

>member
-51 YGSAATTGR
+51 YGSASTTGR

-108 KAVLYDGEGNI
+108 KAVLYDGQGKI

-133 VVMLNRAQFRKIL
+133 VVKLNRAQFRKIL

-177 LNFELNLKEKLK
+177 LNFELNLKDKLK
-189 EQSAEAAKLDMRINE
+189 EQSAEAAKLDMRISE

-242 LEKLTADGKKLK
+242 LEELTEDGKKLK
-254 TELNNKKQTLQ
+254 TELENNTQALLKKQ
-265 KKEQHNEQINKLNQ
+265 QHNEQINKLNQ

-285 ALKSQTESMDRWRK
+285 ALKSQTESIDIWRK
-299 EISDFE
+299 EINDFE
-305 SVSSIKYELMR
+305 TVSSIKYELLR
-316 RKELAASLDEIKE
+316 RKELARSVDEINE
-329 TLTKEKA
+329 ALTKEKE
-336 QQSDLSEQLKNSKTQ
+336 QQSELSEQLKNSKTQ
-351 LEETEENI
+351 LEQAEENI

-372 ESFLAA
+372 ESFLAT
-378 SYETLNNDF
+378 SYETLNDDI

-396 KEKETKTLTDSVK
+396 KETKAKVLTSSAKD
-409 ETKAQLEKLSATRGA
+409 TKAQLEKLSATRSD

-429 ELHIELRDKCS
+429 EHHIELRDKCS
-440 KLEAEAEAAHADQSL
+440 KLEAEAVAAHADQAL

-460 EIKNSIESNN
+460 EIKNSIEVNN
-470 EKLTELK
+470 EKVAELK
-477 DEIKLF
+477 EEVKLF

-496 TLNHLINHLE
+496 TINHLINHLE

-519 ELPESGGFTEEDR
+519 ELPESGGFSEEDR
-532 LQLNTLQEQLSELE
+532 LQLNTLQEKLSEHE
-546 GANQKHVVRID
+546 EANQKRVVRID

-565 KEYKNPSELETEL
+565 KEHKDPSVLDTEL
-578 ETLKVQKDTAAKKLA
+578 EKLKEQKDTMGRKLA
-593 EINSELE
+593 QINSELE

-640 KEVTS
+640 KEVTG

-655 MNNEH
+655 MSNEH
-660 KFIKEFQDS
+660 KFIKEFQAS

-687 KAKVKSLEANRE
+687 SLKVKSLEADSE
-699 KTTASL
+699 KTAASL
-705 TQFNDKISTFIKAH
+705 TQFNSEIDTFMKVH
-719 NYSDR
+719 KYSAQ
-724 DVLYQIISDESIPD
+724 DVLYKIIHDESIPV
-738 KKEKVKSFDDENLS
+738 KKNKVKSFDDENLS

-766 TEKLGTD
+766 TEKFSTD
-773 EDVSAVTEAETAL
+773 EDVRAVSEAETAL
-786 ESAREYYAAVNER
+786 EYAREYYAAVNER

-856 LNLAN
+856 LDLAN

>member
-51 YGSAATTGR
+51 YGSASTTGR

-578 ETLKVQKDTAAKKLA
+578 ETLKEQKDTAAKKLA

>member
-51 YGSAATTGR
+51 YGSASTTGR

-254 TELNNKKQTLQ
+254 TELDNKKQTLQ

>member
-51 YGSAATTGR
+51 YGSASTTGR

-470 EKLTELK
+470 EKLIELK

-773 EDVSAVTEAETAL
+773 EDVNAVTEAETAL

>member
-51 YGSAATTGR
+51 YGSASTTGR

-440 KLEAEAEAAHADQSL
+440 KLEAEVEAAHADQSL

>member
-51 YGSAATTGR
+51 YGSASTTGR

-387 AALSAELEQ
+387 AALSAEIEQ

-409 ETKAQLEKLSATRGA
+409 ETKAQLEKLSATRSQ

-440 KLEAEAEAAHADQSL
+440 KLEAEVEAAHAEQSL

-470 EKLTELK
+470 EKLIELK

-773 EDVSAVTEAETAL
+773 EDVNAVTEAETAL

>member
-16 AEEINFESLNNK
+16 AEEIDFSSLNNK

-51 YGSAATTGR
+51 YGSASTTGR
-60 DEESLRSQFAPVD
+60 DEESLRSQFAPAD

-86 KEYTVER
+86 SQYTVER

-108 KAVLYDGEGNI
+108 KAVLYDSENNI
-119 LAGKL
+119 IAGKL
-124 NEVRDMVEE
+124 NEVRDAVEDI
-133 VVMLNRAQFRKIL
+133 VKLNRAQFRKIL

-189 EQSAEAAKLDMRINE
+189 EQSAEAEKLDMRINE
-204 RVKHIH
+204 RAKHIH

-229 EYADGVIF
+229 EYADGVNF

-242 LEKLTADGKKLK
+242 LETLTEEGKKLK
-254 TELNNKKQTLQ
+254 ETLQEKKQSLL
-265 KKEQHNEQINKLNQ
+265 KKEQHNEQIDKLNR
-279 LTESID
+279 LTETQNTLKGQKDSIE
-285 ALKSQTESMDRWRK
+285 QWRA
-299 EISDFE
+299 EIASFE
-305 SVSSIKYELMR
+305 SVSTIKYELLR
-316 RKELAASLDEIKE
+316 HKELDAAAYEINDN
-329 TLTKEKA
+329 LTKEKK
-336 QQSDLSEQLKNSKTQ
+336 QESEISEQLKISRTR
-351 LEETEENI
+351 LEQTEENI
-359 PDMNK
+359 PEMNR

-372 ESFLAA
+372 ESFLSP
-378 SYETLNNDF
+378 SYETLNDDIDG
-387 AALSAELEQ
+387 LSAELEQ
-396 KEKETKTLTDSVK
+396 KEMETKELTDSVK
-409 ETKAQLEKLSATRGA
+409 EIKEQLEKLTATRTE

-429 ELHIELRDKCS
+429 EQHIELRNKSS
-440 KLEAEAEAAHADQSL
+440 KLEAEVEAAHADQKL
-455 LDERS
+455 LDERN
-460 EIKNSIESNN
+460 EIKHSITTNN
-470 EKLTELK
+470 EKIAELK
-477 DEIKLF
+477 EEVKLF
-483 NSNLADYD
+483 NSNLANYD

-506 LGAACPVCEQTIL
+506 LGTACPVCEQTVL
-519 ELPESGGFTEEDR
+519 ELPESGGFSEEDR
-532 LQLNTLQEQLSELE
+532 VRLNALQEQLAEHE
-546 GANQKHVVRID
+546 EANQRHVMRID

-565 KEYKNPSELETEL
+565 KDYQNPSELETEL
-578 ETLKVQKDTAAKKLA
+578 EKVNIEKDTAGRKLA
-593 EINSELE
+593 DINSELE
-600 QKEQLN
+600 RKEQLN
-606 NELSRQNENIHTLQL
+606 NELSKQNENIYALQL

-628 TADQLSEKQHNF
+628 TAGQLTEKQQNF
-640 KEVTS
+640 KEVTG
-645 FTDYNDFKVH
+645 FTDYNDFKAH
-655 MNNEH
+655 MNYEH
-660 KFIKEFQDS
+660 EFIKEFQNN
-669 LNQLKEEVN
+669 LNELKEEVN

-687 KAKVKSLEANRE
+687 AAKVKSLEADYE
-699 KTTASL
+699 KTADSKDK
-705 TQFNDKISTFIKAH
+705 FNSIIESFITKH
-719 NYSDR
+719 EYSDQP
-724 DVLYQIISDESIPD
+724 VLYDIINDESIGA
-738 KKEKVKSFDDENLS
+738 KKDKVKSFDDENLS
-752 LKNHLDELKKNLES
+752 LDHNIEELKNTLDS
-766 TEKLGTD
+766 TERISTEED
-773 EDVSAVTEAETAL
+773 EQAVSEAESRL
-786 ESAREYYAAVNER
+786 ESARDYYASVKER
-799 KNQNISSR
+799 LNQNITSR
-807 EYLAELIDTF
+807 KYLADLINTF

-824 SQLNELVEAV
+824 NQLNELVEAV

-844 ERYVLTYFLERI
+844 ERYVLTYYLERI
-856 LNLAN
+856 LELAN

-874 QRSMKKVNR
+874 QRSMKRVNR
-883 YSGLDIEVFDY
+883 YSGLEIEVFDF

-985 YVKPDNERSTT
+985 YVKPENERSTT
-996 EIVTL
+996 NIVTL